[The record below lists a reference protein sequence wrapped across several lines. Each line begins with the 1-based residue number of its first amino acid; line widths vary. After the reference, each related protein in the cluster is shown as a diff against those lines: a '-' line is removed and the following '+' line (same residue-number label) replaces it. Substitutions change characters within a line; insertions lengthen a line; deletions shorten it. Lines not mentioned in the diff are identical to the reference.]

1 MSFTFT
7 PLSDEELDAS
17 DLMDDGIYDFEVV
30 KSTKEISKAGNPQAK
45 LQLKV
50 WDIKGNV
57 HTIFDYLVF
66 TQIKLNLRK
75 IKHFCESVGWAEK
88 FAQGNLPEEMQML
101 CGKVQIGREGQTPKK
116 DGSGF
121 YPPKNV
127 VIDYVSKG
135 ENTLSSVSSDEF
147 NDDVPF

>member
-7 PLSDEELDAS
+7 PMSDEELDAS

-30 KSTKEISKAGNPQAK
+30 KCTRKTSQSGNSMAE

-50 WDIKGNV
+50 WDLKGQV
-57 HTIFDYLVF
+57 HTVFDYLVF

-75 IKHFCESVGWAEK
+75 IKHFCVSVGWADKFEK
-88 FAQGNLPEEMQML
+88 GLLPEEMQML
-101 CGKVQIGREGQTPKK
+101 CGKVQIGRQDKTPKK
-116 DGSGF
+116 DGTGF

-135 ENTLSSVSSDEF
+135 ENTLSSFSSNEL
-147 NDDVPF
+147 NDDIPF